1 MPARVPT
8 EADFTSLSS
17 ILPLTLTWPQ
27 PAELTTSFLILFHGL
42 GDSETPFASFAKN
55 MSLPGVLCISVRGT
69 SPLPAALLGTE
80 PGMATGSGSGS
91 GGGGD
96 GGHYFHWGDDI
107 KVDPSTDELDPD
119 PGFTRARDVV
129 LDRLVR
135 HVLLERCGWT
145 TDDVMLFGFGQGGS
159 LALGLAAALR
169 AGPRV
174 VDVSA
179 STGAA
184 SAGKDEDEDEDK
196 DKDKEKKNEKGRKFK
211 GVVSIGG
218 PLPPS
223 LVPSMGSSS
232 RTKSRTPVLVC
243 QLDEE
248 ESDAVREEFAQVEV
262 VRWPRE
268 VAMPRDRVEMFP
280 IMKFFAERLKA
291 GW

>member
-1 MPARVPT
+1 MPPRVPT
-8 EADFTSLSS
+8 EADFAPLSS
-17 ILPLTLTWPQ
+17 VLPLALTWPQ

-69 SPLPAALLGTE
+69 SPLPPALLGQD
-80 PGMATGSGSGS
+80 PGGPATGSS
-91 GGGGD
+91 GGGG
-96 GGHYFHWGDDI
+96 HFHWGDDI

-119 PGFTRARDVV
+119 PGFSRARDLV

-135 HVLLERCGWT
+135 EVLLDRCGWD
-145 TDDVMLFGFGQGGS
+145 TDDIMLFGFGQGGS

-174 VDVSA
+174 VDVSSGAGA
-179 STGAA
+179 SE
-184 SAGKDEDEDEDK
+184 AGKDKNKDEE
-196 DKDKEKKNEKGRKFK
+196 KERKFK

-223 LVPSMGSSS
+223 LVPSMGATTTSG
-232 RTKSRTPVLVC
+232 RAKSGTPVLAC
-243 QLDEE
+243 QLDED
-248 ESDAVREEFAQVEV
+248 ESDAVQEEFAQVEV
-262 VRWPRE
+262 VRWPRKE